1 MASAQIELLKET
13 VVKSLEDIKA
23 QDIVVI
29 DVSEKTNIA
38 DYMIIASGTSTR
50 HLRALV
56 DNAAVDVKKAGFEV
70 AAKEGTAADDWVLID
85 LGDIILHAFMPE
97 ARTLY
102 NLESLWMGARPSDD
116 DPMYDIEED

>member
-1 MASAQIELLKET
+1 MALAQIEKLKKT
-13 VVKSLEDIKA
+13 IVDSLEDIKA

-38 DYMIIASGTSTR
+38 DYMIVASGTSTR

-70 AAKEGTAADDWVLID
+70 AGKEGSAASDWVLID
-85 LGDIILHAFMPE
+85 FGDIILHAFMPE
-97 ARTLY
+97 SRAYYDIER
-102 NLESLWMGARPSDD
+102 LWQGARPSDD
-116 DPMYDIEED
+116 DEMYNEE